1 MIGSMNSGMSINGT
15 STLNAPLSPMM
26 SPINTATQ
34 SVGHRHQVVSQP
46 VMSQAMHHQVV
57 HQPVQHHAVQ
67 HVQAV
72 QPVQPMVMQ
81 PVQQPVQVI
90 QAPPKVETKIEYR
103 DKIVE
108 VEVEKVV
115 PKYIEVPY
123 ERVVTK
129 EVPVEV
135 EKIVYQDRPY
145 PVEKI
150 VEVEKIVTKEVPV
163 EVERIV
169 TKEVPV
175 EVEKIVY
182 VDKVVEVEKIVE
194 KPVEVIKY
202 VEVPVVE
209 KHEVRV
215 PVPVQTNSWEQ
226 VTRGSVQLPVNYQA
240 RSIGLNDR
248 VSGYSEQTVTMPRSP
263 NRSSVVYNGSAPPLY
278 TDGGSVLRNND
289 FYTTMSLANRA
300 GTVAY
305 SSPNYGPSYG
315 ASSYSPTMAQSPT
328 SELYHD
334 SRYWP
339 SAYAS
344 ERLSPGNATER
355 ISSLSS
361 LTPTVTAT
369 RN

>member
-1 MIGSMNSGMSINGT
+1 MIGSLNSGMSINGT

-26 SPINTATQ
+26 SPMSS
-34 SVGHRHQVVSQP
+34 SVPAMTMGGISHSQP
-46 VMSQAMHHQVV
+46 IQHHQMHHQMV
-57 HQPVQHHAVQ
+57 HRPVQQHAVQHHAVQ
-67 HVQAV
+67 HVQPV
-72 QPVQPMVMQ
+72 MIQQPVQPQ
-81 PVQQPVQVI
+81 IQVV
-90 QAPPKVETKIEYR
+90 QAPPKIETKIEYR

-150 VEVEKIVTKEVPV
+150 VEVEKIVTREVPV

-182 VDKVVEVEKIVE
+182 VDKIVEVEKIVE

-202 VEVPVVE
+202 IEVPVIE

-215 PVPVQTNSWEQ
+215 PVPVQTNTWEQ
-226 VTRGSVQLPVNYQA
+226 VTRGSVQYPVNYA
-240 RSIGLNDR
+240 REYQGRTISLNDR
-248 VSGYSEQTVTMPRSP
+248 IQGYSEQTVTMPRSS
-263 NRSSVVYNGSAPPLY
+263 NRSSVVYNGSAPPLHV
-278 TDGGSVLRNND
+278 DGGNVLRSSD
-289 FYTTMSLANRA
+289 FYTTTSLANRA

-305 SSPNYGPSYG
+305 SSPNYG
-315 ASSYSPTMAQSPT
+315 ATSYSPVVS
-328 SELYHD
+328 SESYHD
-334 SRYWP
+334 SRSWP
-339 SAYAS
+339 SAYAY
-344 ERLSPGNATER
+344 ERLTPTNAER
-355 ISSLSS
+355 LASLS
-361 LTPTVTAT
+361 PTVTAT